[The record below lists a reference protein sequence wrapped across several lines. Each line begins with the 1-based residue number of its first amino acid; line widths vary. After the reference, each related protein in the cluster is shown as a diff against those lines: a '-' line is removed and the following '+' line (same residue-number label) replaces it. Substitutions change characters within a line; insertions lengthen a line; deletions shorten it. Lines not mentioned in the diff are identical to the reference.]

1 MKVNKNSP
9 RRPLRPLSAIIDF
22 PTPAGRRWGKHFR
35 DGKKSSECWERENNP
50 KKLCVCL
57 CLFGALPSLRW
68 KRFRCNERWM
78 MMTTRAVERDSGGL
92 AQTHT
97 RRNIH
102 QYCGFWLARRLVSH
116 VEWWRGGGSFSTV
129 RHGKRP
135 AATDM
140 GSWQS
145 RAPVVLFII
154 DTTTEERER
163 GLGNKVRESLWQR
176 PSCTADQI
184 ECSPLHSYL
193 YDVTKN

>member
-116 VEWWRGGGSFSTV
+116 VEWWRGGGKFQYRPTRETASRN
-129 RHGKRP
+129 RHGVLTVPSTCRVVYYWHDDRGTWARVGKQSKRI
-135 AATDM
+135 AMAT
-140 GSWQS
+140 
-145 RAPVVLFII
+145 P
-154 DTTTEERER
+154 
-163 GLGNKVRESLWQR
+163 
-176 PSCTADQI
+176 
-184 ECSPLHSYL
+184 
-193 YDVTKN
+193 

>member
-1 MKVNKNSP
+1 MGKTFSGRKEEFRV
-9 RRPLRPLSAIIDF
+9 LR
-22 PTPAGRRWGKHFR
+22 
-35 DGKKSSECWERENNP
+35 EREREQP
-50 KKLCVCL
+50 KKVVCVCVCL
-57 CLFGALPSLRW
+57 ERCHRYVGNGSAATSVGWWWRRAPSSAIPVGWRKLTQGETYI
-68 KRFRCNERWM
+68 N
-78 MMTTRAVERDSGGL
+78 TV
-92 AQTHT
+92 
-97 RRNIH
+97 
-102 QYCGFWLARRLVSH
+102 GFDSH
-116 VEWWRGGGSFSTV
+116 VAWSVMSNGGGGGGSFSTV

>member
-50 KKLCVCL
+50 KKLCVFVSVWSVAIATL
-57 CLFGALPSLRW
+57 ETVPLQRALDDDDDARRRA
-68 KRFRCNERWM
+68 RFRWVGANSHKEKHTSILWVL
-78 MMTTRAVERDSGGL
+78 TRTSLGQSCRMVE
-92 AQTHT
+92 
-97 RRNIH
+97 
-102 QYCGFWLARRLVSH
+102 
-116 VEWWRGGGSFSTV
+116 GGSFSTV